1 MLIKEIVE
9 KRGLTVL
16 VGAEH
21 LDADVTGGYVA
32 DLLSCVIAG
41 AKPHDLWVTLQT
53 HVNIVAVASLKEVAG
68 IVVAEGA
75 IVPDA
80 TLEKATQQGVVMLC
94 SPQPIYETVKQLVA
108 LGL

>member
-1 MLIKEIVE
+1 MQIGEIVE
-9 KRGLTVL
+9 KLGLKVL

-21 LDADVTGGYVA
+21 LDAEVSGGYVA

-41 AKPHDLWVTLQT
+41 AKPRDLWVTLQT
-53 HVNIVAVASLKEVAG
+53 HVNIVAVASLKETAG
-68 IVVAEGA
+68 ILVAENA
-75 IVPDA
+75 VVPEA
-80 TLEKATQQGVVMLC
+80 TLEKAAQQGVVMLS

>member
-1 MLIKEIVE
+1 MQINEVVDRL
-9 KRGLTVL
+9 GLTVL

-21 LDADVTGGYVA
+21 LNADVAGGYVA

-53 HVNIVAVASLKEVAG
+53 HVNIVAVASLKEIAG
-68 IVVAEGA
+68 ILVAEGA
-75 IVPDA
+75 VVPDV
-80 TLEKATQQGVVMLC
+80 TLEKAAQQGVVMLS

>member
-1 MLIKEIVE
+1 MQINEIVD
-9 KRGLTVL
+9 KLGLTVL

-21 LDADVTGGYVA
+21 LDTDVTGGYVA

-75 IVPDA
+75 VVPDA
-80 TLEKATQQGVVMLC
+80 TLEKAEQQGMVML
-94 SPQPIYETVKQLVA
+94 SSSQPVYETVKQLVA

>member
-1 MLIKEIVE
+1 MQINEIVD
-9 KRGLTVL
+9 KLGLTVL
-16 VGAEH
+16 VGADD
-21 LDADVTGGYVA
+21 LKTDVTGGYVA

-68 IVVAEGA
+68 IVVAEDA
-75 IVPDA
+75 VVPAA
-80 TLEKATQQGVVMLC
+80 TLEKAEQQGMVMLS
-94 SPQPIYETVKQLVA
+94 SPQPVYETVKQLVA